1 MSVLSIPLDPLPP
14 TLALEKHQS
23 DEGEGDSEME
33 KEREEEMVKEE
44 EEIMKKEEEEGESE
58 RKWLEDAGF
67 EHLVKEYENG
77 KEVQEELGKLPWI
90 DFLSVCSGE
99 G

>member
-1 MSVLSIPLDPLPP
+1 MLRQSKRPSAPP

-33 KEREEEMVKEE
+33 KEREEEMVKKEE
-44 EEIMKKEEEEGESE
+44 EEMMKKEEEEEGESE

-77 KEVQEELGKLPWI
+77 KEVQEELGK
-90 DFLSVCSGE
+90 F
-99 G
+99 